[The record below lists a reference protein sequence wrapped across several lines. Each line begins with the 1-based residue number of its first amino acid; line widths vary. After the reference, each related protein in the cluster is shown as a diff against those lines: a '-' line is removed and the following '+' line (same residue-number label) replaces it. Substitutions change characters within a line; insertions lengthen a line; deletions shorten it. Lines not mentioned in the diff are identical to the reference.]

1 MNREAAAS
9 ERAPARRV
17 VMRGAH
23 LRLPDDPKEPPSLE
37 GSRCPQCG
45 ATFYPPRYV
54 CLACYREG
62 LETVALS
69 RRGTV
74 YTFTVGRMAP
84 PRALVQAPYVIA
96 QVRLPENVI
105 VATVLTDVEPEKVR
119 IGMPV
124 ELVVEKVTVDAEGN
138 DVMAFKFRP
147 ADAAA

>member
-1 MNREAAAS
+1 M
-9 ERAPARRV
+9 RRV

-23 LRLPDDPKEPPSLE
+23 LRLPDDPNQPASLE
-37 GSRCPQCG
+37 GSRCPECG

-54 CLACYREG
+54 CLACYRQG
-62 LETVALS
+62 LEAVALS

-74 YTFTVGRMAP
+74 HTFTVARMAP
-84 PRALVQAPYVIA
+84 PGALVQAPYVIA

-124 ELVVEKVTVDAEGN
+124 ELVVQKVTVDVEGN
-138 DVMAFKFRP
+138 EVVAFKFRP
-147 ADAAA
+147 RDAA